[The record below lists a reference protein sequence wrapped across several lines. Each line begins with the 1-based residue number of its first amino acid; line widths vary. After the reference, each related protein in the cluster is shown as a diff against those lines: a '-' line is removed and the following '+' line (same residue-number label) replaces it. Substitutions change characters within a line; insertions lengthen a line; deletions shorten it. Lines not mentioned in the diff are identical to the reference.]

1 MEGHAQ
7 PLGRS
12 TAAPTRPFGT
22 ALESARASA
31 WTLAALTTLAFA
43 LRLTS
48 LSRSLFNDETF
59 SFALAQRGFG
69 HMISLAGYEANG
81 MPYSV
86 ILWPVT
92 RIFGTGVEVLR
103 APAVLIGTAS
113 VPLMYWAARQ
123 FSRERWVAL
132 LAATL
137 LAINPMAIWYSQVAR
152 SYALVVFGACAAFGA
167 LARAL
172 ASDDERHRRRM
183 WWVYVAATALTGYS
197 DLLAPVIVLPA
208 QALMVWSVAR
218 ERRAALARSWVS
230 SLAATLVLCVPL
242 LVAAAIER
250 GRRDP
255 LYWLPKLGRGLVE
268 AGVQEF
274 GGGYSGVKAVG
285 WLTLLAAA
293 VLAGAGTWRLRRRKE
308 AGAERRTLAAAAAW
322 GVLPPALLLIIS
334 AVEPVFW
341 PRYAIVAL
349 PGLCLLLAL
358 AAAALVEGRPLP
370 ALAAACVGA
379 LLCLGIYA
387 DAKQIDAV
395 QQEWTPAARWLK
407 ADRRPGQ
414 PLIAQSVLTL
424 PSLGYYD
431 PALRASSGEL
441 VVDEWKDTALPPGVL
456 GYKDPSAHGGD
467 VPGGPPPVALVR
479 RLARADGTVWLLFAE
494 TGERAD
500 EVPAV
505 RWAGAHC
512 HVTTLERTRIELVRI
527 SGCAAG

>member
-7 PLGRS
+7 PLGRGS
-12 TAAPTRPFGT
+12 TAPTRPFGT
-22 ALESARASA
+22 ALESARAGA
-31 WTLAALTTLAFA
+31 WALAALTVLAFG

-59 SFALAQRGFG
+59 SFALAQRSFG

-86 ILWPVT
+86 ILSPLT
-92 RIFGTGVEVLR
+92 RIFGTSVEVLR

-152 SYALVVFGACAAFGA
+152 SYALVVLGACVAFGA

-172 ASDDERHRRRM
+172 ATPEERPRRRM
-183 WWVYVAATALTGYS
+183 WWLYVAAMALTGYS

-208 QALMVWSVAR
+208 QALMVWSVQD
-218 ERRAALARSWVS
+218 EQRRARARAWLG
-230 SLAATLVLCVPL
+230 SLAATFVVCIPL
-242 LVAAAIER
+242 LVAATIER

-285 WLTLLAAA
+285 WLTLLVSALLVGAAA
-293 VLAGAGTWRLRRRKE
+293 LRLRRRE
-308 AGAERRTLAAAAAW
+308 GARTERRWLATAAAW
-322 GVLPPALLLIIS
+322 GVLPPALLLIVS

-358 AAAALVEGRPLP
+358 SAAALVERRSLP
-370 ALAAACVGA
+370 ALAVAGVGA

-387 DAKQIDAV
+387 DARQIDAV
-395 QQEWTPAARWLK
+395 QQEWMPVASWLK

-414 PLIAQSVLTL
+414 PLIAQSALTL

-431 PALRASSGEL
+431 PALRARNGEL
-441 VVDEWKDTALPPGVL
+441 VVDEWKDTKLPPAVL

-467 VPGGPPPVALVR
+467 VPDGPPPVALVR
-479 RLARADGTVWLLFAE
+479 RLALADGTVWLLFAE
-494 TGERAD
+494 TGERAAED
-500 EVPAV
+500 AAV
-505 RWAGAHC
+505 RWASAHC
-512 HVTTLERTRIELVRI
+512 HVSTLERTRIELVRV

>member
-12 TAAPTRPFGT
+12 SAAPRRPFGT
-22 ALESARASA
+22 ALESARVSA
-31 WTLAALTTLAFA
+31 WTLAALTAIAFG

-59 SFALAQRGFG
+59 SFALAQRSFG

-92 RIFGTGVEVLR
+92 RIFGTSVEVMR
-103 APAVLIGTAS
+103 APSVLIGTAS
-113 VPLMYWAARQ
+113 VPVMYWAARR

-132 LAATL
+132 LAAML
-137 LAINPMAIWYSQVAR
+137 LAVNPMAIWYSQVAR
-152 SYALVVFGACAAFGA
+152 SYALVVLGACAAFGA

-172 ASDDERHRRRM
+172 AEDDQPARRRM
-183 WWVYVAATALTGYS
+183 WWCYVVAMALTGYS
-197 DLLAPVIVLPA
+197 DLLAPLIILPA
-208 QALMVWSVAR
+208 QALMVWGVEA
-218 ERRAALARSWVS
+218 ERRGDRARGWVQ
-230 SLAATLVLCVPL
+230 SLAGTFVVCIPL
-242 LVAAAIER
+242 LVASAIER

-274 GGGYSGVKAVG
+274 SGGYAGVKAVG
-285 WLTLLAAA
+285 WLTLLVAAA
-293 VLAGAGTWRLRRRKE
+293 MVAGATWRLRRRKGE
-308 AGAERRTLAAAAAW
+308 ERRALGIAAAW
-322 GVLPPALLLIIS
+322 GVLPPAGLLLVS

-358 AAAALVEGRPLP
+358 SAAALAQRGWLP
-370 ALAAACVGA
+370 AVAGLGVGA
-379 LLCLGIYA
+379 LLCLGLYA
-387 DAKQIDAV
+387 DVKQVDAV
-395 QQEWTPAARWLK
+395 QQEWKPIANRLK
-407 ADRRPGQ
+407 AERRPGQ

-431 PALRASSGEL
+431 PALRASNGEV
-441 VVDEWKDTALPPGVL
+441 VVDEWKDTKLPPGVI
-456 GYKDPSAHGGD
+456 GYKDPTAHGGD
-467 VPGGPPPVALVR
+467 VPDGPPPVALVR
-479 RLARADGTVWLLFAE
+479 SLARAHGTVWILFAE
-494 TGERAD
+494 TGERID
-500 EVPAV
+500 EAAAV
-505 RWAGAHC
+505 TWAKAHC
-512 HVTTLERTRIELVRI
+512 HVEELERTRIELVRV
-527 SGCAAG
+527 SGCTTG